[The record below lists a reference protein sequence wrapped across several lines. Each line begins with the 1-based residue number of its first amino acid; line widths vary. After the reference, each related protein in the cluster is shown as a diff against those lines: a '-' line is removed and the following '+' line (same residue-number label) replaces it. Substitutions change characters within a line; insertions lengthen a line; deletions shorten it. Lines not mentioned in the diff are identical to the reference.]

1 MLIVLG
7 CIFIAMIVGGTVI
20 VYHNTR
26 YDDGVS
32 IGGALMIVFGAIAAI
47 IVLIVFL
54 VQIDLLVK
62 VSVIDERIAMYEE
75 QNANIEE
82 QIEAVVK
89 QYQEYESGI
98 MTEIGD
104 KDSYITLVSLY
115 PELKAD
121 ALVGKQIE
129 VYLSNNESIVALKN
143 QKLNERVYRW
153 WLYFGG

>member
-7 CIFIAMIVGGTVI
+7 CVFIAIIIGGAIMIRCNDSYSDAQTFGGTAMIVI
-20 VYHNTR
+20 
-26 YDDGVS
+26 
-32 IGGALMIVFGAIAAI
+32 GAIATT
-47 IVLIVFL
+47 IVLIASL
-54 VQIDLLVK
+54 VQIGSLVQI
-62 VSVIDERIAMYEE
+62 SVIDEKIAMYEE
-75 QNANIEE
+75 QNADIEE

-129 VYLSNNESIVALKN
+129 VYLNNNENIAALKN

-153 WLYFGG
+153 WLYFGS